1 MWTFTGAREENLDG
15 KTGKKCFFLFSCLFK
30 RKIHSGTHETTSL
43 CRRGLNLKKKKKKA
57 SLSSKANTHSFL
69 HENGAEQRYSGQ
81 DLFE

>member
-1 MWTFTGAREENLDG
+1 MDIHWSQRRKPG
-15 KTGKKCFFLFSCLFK
+15 KTGKKNVFFYSAASLKEKFTQA
-30 RKIHSGTHETTSL
+30 RRETTSL
-43 CRRGLNLKKKKKKA
+43 CPRGLNLKKKKKKA